1 MRWSSANI
9 FMRKLQTIGCLAK
22 ATSPVF
28 CLKNFNRFMAAA
40 GSPGEDLQQRTD
52 SHYFVNISVNFTT
65 IENNRSL
72 RRLT

>member
-1 MRWSSANI
+1 
-9 FMRKLQTIGCLAK
+9 
-22 ATSPVF
+22 
-28 CLKNFNRFMAAA
+28 MAAA